1 MYCQNGINGPHLFQ
15 TNDLFFTPPQFQSKW
30 LASNILLY
38 YNKAYKEQHDG
49 DSHELKYTTCCYNKK
64 KVKKKKVLK
73 EKTTL
78 NCQLLLPLQMQ
89 YQATILL
96 YRLT

>member
-49 DSHELKYTTCCYNKK
+49 DSHELNI
-64 KVKKKKVLK
+64 
-73 EKTTL
+73 
-78 NCQLLLPLQMQ
+78 PHA
-89 YQATILL
+89 ATIRK
-96 YRLT
+96 RLRKRKYLKKRQL